1 MRVQDTSSGLM
12 FYVARHVV
20 SVDKDPLRVAIKP
33 CDGDTP
39 FRTEETLVS
48 VGRDCM
54 TFVPRGR

>member
-1 MRVQDTSSGLM
+1 MW
-12 FYVARHVV
+12 ARHVA
-20 SVDKDPLRVAIKP
+20 SVEKDPPRVAIKP